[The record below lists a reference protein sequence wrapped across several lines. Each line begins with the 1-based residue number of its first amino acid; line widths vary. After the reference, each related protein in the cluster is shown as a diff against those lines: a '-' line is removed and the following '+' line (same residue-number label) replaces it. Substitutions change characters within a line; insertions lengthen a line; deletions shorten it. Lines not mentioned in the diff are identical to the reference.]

1 MPILALGISHHTAPL
16 ALRERMAIARDQ
28 YADHVHQVR
37 QTAGLEE
44 AVVVST
50 CNRTELY
57 AFGPVDA
64 LDRAAEWLFRSG
76 ELEAEQAATH
86 SYRHEG
92 EAAVAHLF
100 RVACGLDSLVLGE
113 PQILGQLKEAWG
125 AAREADGVG
134 KIMDRLFQRA
144 FAVSKQVRTRTGIN
158 DHPVSVAYITAI
170 LARQIFGKL
179 EQKTILL
186 VGAGEMI
193 TLCAQHFQQQGVG
206 KLMIANRSPER
217 AQELAASL
225 EATAMGLDQLPA
237 QLPEADVVISSTAAS
252 EPVIALDTV
261 EAAIKIRKHAP
272 VFMVDL
278 GVPRDMDP
286 RIAELNDVYLY
297 TIDDLRQ
304 VADESLNRRQRAA
317 REAES
322 TISSEVNGYLRWL
335 RGARAADSLRLL
347 RQQAELNNATLTER
361 ALRQLRAGGDA
372 EAIIQQLGHGL
383 TQRMLHGPS
392 TRLRQA
398 AEEQEDAILRAA
410 AWLFETPDEE
420 PAQPPDEEEDA

>member
-1 MPILALGISHHTAPL
+1 M
-16 ALRERMAIARDQ
+16 RERMAIARDQ

-37 QTAGLEE
+37 QAAGLEE
-44 AVVVST
+44 AIVVST

-57 AFGPVDA
+57 ASGPLDA
-64 LDRAAEWLFRSG
+64 LDRAAEWLLSSG
-76 ELEAEQAATH
+76 DLDAEQAATH
-86 SYRHEG
+86 SYRYEG
-92 EAAVAHLF
+92 ANAVEHLF

-113 PQILGQLKEAWG
+113 PQILGQLKEAWT

-134 KIMDRLFQRA
+134 KVMDRLFQRA
-144 FAVSKQVRTRTGIN
+144 FAVSKQVRTQTGIN
-158 DHPVSVAYITAI
+158 EHPVSVAYITAI

-179 EQKTILL
+179 EQKTVLL
-186 VGAGEMI
+186 VGAGEMM

-206 KLMIANRSPER
+206 QLIIANRSPER
-217 AQELAASL
+217 AQELAATL
-225 EATAMGLDQLPA
+225 DAAAMGLDRLPA
-237 QLPEADVVISSTAAS
+237 HLPAADVVISSTSAS
-252 EPVIALDTV
+252 EPVIALETV
-261 EAAIKIRKHAP
+261 QAAIKARRRDP

-278 GVPRDMDP
+278 GVPRDIDP
-286 RIAELNDVYLY
+286 RVAALNDVYLY

-322 TISSEVNGYLRWL
+322 TISAEVHGYLRWL

-347 RQQAELNNATLTER
+347 RQQAELNNAALTER

-372 EAIIQQLGHGL
+372 EAIIQQLGHSL

-398 AEEQEDAILRAA
+398 AEEQEDTILQAA
-410 AWLFETPDEE
+410 AWLFDSSAEE
-420 PAQPPDEEEDA
+420 PLQDPDQEEDA